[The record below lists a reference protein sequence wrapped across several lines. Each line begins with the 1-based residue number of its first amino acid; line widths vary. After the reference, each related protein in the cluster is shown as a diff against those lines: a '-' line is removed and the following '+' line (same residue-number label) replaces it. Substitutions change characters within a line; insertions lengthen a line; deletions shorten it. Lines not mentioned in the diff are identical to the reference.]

1 MVILAPYQHKVG
13 EEEVVIQAEEDALD
27 LEKGGLIF
35 GGKEYRL
42 SGGVVLTHG
51 SYRKGPKSTWCD
63 FVFQAY
69 VSYKPLFESFF
80 FLRQV
85 KRKEVPACEAT
96 RWW

>member
-1 MVILAPYQHKVG
+1 MKSTNSTENKRSRTNRDSFEWVCDAPAMVILAPYQHKVG

-51 SYRKGPKSTWCD
+51 SYRKGPKSTW
-63 FVFQAY
+63 
-69 VSYKPLFESFF
+69 
-80 FLRQV
+80 
-85 KRKEVPACEAT
+85 
-96 RWW
+96 